1 MKKVKVRKSKLSKME
16 TMLYTFGLLCVIMT
30 IVLKVFCGASVGHL
44 NISVEKKKKKKGGK
58 KKKKK
63 NLTMKV
69 SELTS
74 FDNVKEVVK
83 DMGLAYNNNNII
95 VVDK

>member
-1 MKKVKVRKSKLSKME
+1 MKKVKVRKSRMSKGE
-16 TMLYTFGLLCVIMT
+16 VLLYTFGSLCVIMT
-30 IVLKVFCGASVGHL
+30 VVLKVFCGASVGHL
-44 NISVEKKKKKKGGK
+44 NISVEKVRYELDEQE
-58 KKKKK
+58 KK
-63 NLTMKV
+63 NESLTMKV

-74 FDNVKEVVK
+74 FDNVKEIVK

>member
-44 NISVEKKKKKKGGK
+44 NISVEKTRYEVDEQA
-58 KKKKK
+58 KK
-63 NLTMKV
+63 NESLTMKV